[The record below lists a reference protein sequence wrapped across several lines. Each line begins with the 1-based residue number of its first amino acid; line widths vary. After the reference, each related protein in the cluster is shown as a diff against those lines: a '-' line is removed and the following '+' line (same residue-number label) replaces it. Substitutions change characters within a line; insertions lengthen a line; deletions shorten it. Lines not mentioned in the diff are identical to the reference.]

1 MIITLTL
8 FLFLF
13 NWQVLSV
20 VSLYLGD
27 DTSQTLSLVGVVSSF
42 VGKQAQNKVLEFLWS
57 ESEWEGVFDEAIWQL
72 GRPISPEV
80 SMSWCSYC

>member
-8 FLFLF
+8 LLFLF
-13 NWQVLSV
+13 NWRALSV
-20 VSLYLGD
+20 VSLYLCD
-27 DTSQTLSLVGVVSSF
+27 DISQTLSLVGVVSSI
-42 VGKQAQNKVLEFLWS
+42 VGKQAQNKVLETLWS

-72 GRPISPEV
+72 CRPISPEV